1 MKTELSCKAKR
12 KEEEEVEEEG
22 GEEDITMTCSAQ
34 YCSVSAGAVSVVSTQ
49 IFNQKILTK

>member
-12 KEEEEVEEEG
+12 RKEEEEE
-22 GEEDITMTCSAQ
+22 GEEDITMTGSAQ

-49 IFNQKILTK
+49 IFNQKIFPK